1 MSGPEFIYNNLSKP
15 SLNNSNIEKIESI
28 DNVEKIDK
36 FETNSQSNFNKNEN
50 MIDKVEKI
58 EEPPKPLYQEKQEL
72 NNNNN
77 VNSNSQHF
85 SQNSEMIKKYENDI
99 PALNPQSFYQNS
111 EDKNFDKK
119 MLKETE
125 NKPVSN
131 IEAKKIAKDKIFKR
145 EPMFRL
151 FKKSAVV
158 LQ

>member
-15 SLNNSNIEKIESI
+15 SLNNSNIEKIESN

-36 FETNSQSNFNKNEN
+36 FETN
-50 MIDKVEKI
+50 DKVEKI

-72 NNNNN
+72 NNNNNNNN

-119 MLKETE
+119 TLTGNE

>member
-15 SLNNSNIEKIESI
+15 SLNNSNIEKIEKIESN

-36 FETNSQSNFNKNEN
+36 FETN
-50 MIDKVEKI
+50 DKVEKI

-72 NNNNN
+72 PQSYFSENKNMTENNL
-77 VNSNSQHF
+77 NSNSQPSLKGNYKF
-85 SQNSEMIKKYENDI
+85 NQNLENDI

-111 EDKNFDKK
+111 EDKKTLTGN
-119 MLKETE
+119 E